1 MEDTAHFT
9 GEVIST
15 SEQQQAS
22 PPSPAT
28 QAGPPRLSVSA
39 NCYHCPTG
47 GELVLITSSPQR
59 MRDAAT
65 YIKLLSSQRAASGF
79 MRYFTLYGAR
89 GGHTNPAP
97 LPFRVAKAKP
107 CMQTA
112 GMETP
117 PEARK
122 VTRHRR
128 AKKERGN
135 TAAAAVPRQWQMIS
149 ASTTSRV

>member
-1 MEDTAHFT
+1 
-9 GEVIST
+9 
-15 SEQQQAS
+15 
-22 PPSPAT
+22 
-28 QAGPPRLSVSA
+28 
-39 NCYHCPTG
+39 
-47 GELVLITSSPQR
+47 

-112 GMETP
+112 GIQTP

-122 VTRHRR
+122 ATRHRR

-135 TAAAAVPRQWQMIS
+135 TAAVAVPRAPSNGKLFQLTRRPGSKSTRHLLAPIGARRWDITQYNMIITALWHKS
-149 ASTTSRV
+149 GVVSFSVALFFKLHCGKKKA